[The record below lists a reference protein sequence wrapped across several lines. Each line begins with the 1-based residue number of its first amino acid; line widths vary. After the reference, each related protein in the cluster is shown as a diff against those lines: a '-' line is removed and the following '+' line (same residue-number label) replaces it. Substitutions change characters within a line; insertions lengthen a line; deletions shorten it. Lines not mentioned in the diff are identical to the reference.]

1 MLIRIDPASETP
13 IYLQLANQL
22 IELAARGKLRDGD
35 PLPSVRSLAADL
47 GMNMHTVNKA
57 YHALEKKGIITIVPK
72 SGAVLNTIQE
82 GELSSAHRERI
93 EEEMRPIVAE
103 ALVLGMK
110 FEEIQHLLSEIH
122 SNLKEE

>member
-1 MLIRIDPASETP
+1 MLIRIDPDSETP

-22 IELAARGKLRDGD
+22 IELAARGNLRDGD

-82 GELSSAHRERI
+82 GELSSAHRGRI

>member
-1 MLIRIDPASETP
+1 MLIRIDPDSETP

-22 IELAARGKLRDGD
+22 IELAARGNLRDGD

-57 YHALEKKGIITIVPK
+57 YHTLEKKGIITIVPK
-72 SGAVLNTIQE
+72 SGAILNAIGE
-82 GELSSAHRERI
+82 GGLSSAHRGRI